1 MRRFL
6 TVLVLMLPAHA
17 NAQTAHEHP
26 MALADMHAAH
36 MNKFAA
42 TKPLQPGQG
51 AFAAIK
57 EIVEL
62 LESDPKT
69 DWSKVNIEALRQ
81 HLIDMNNVTLASE
94 VKSTPVDGGTQYLV
108 TGTGSVVAS
117 IRRIVTAHAATL
129 NGVDGWNFKATDSE
143 GGAVLT
149 VTVPVKDQIKL
160 RGLGFLGVMT
170 HGMHHQQH
178 HLMIARG
185 DHPHE

>member
-42 TKPLQPGQG
+42 AKPLQPGQG

-81 HLIDMNNVTLASE
+81 HLIDMNNVTLAAE

-117 IRRIVTAHAATL
+117 IRRMVTAHAATM
-129 NGVDGWNFKATDSE
+129 NGVDGWNFKAADSE

-149 VTVPVKDQIKL
+149 ITVPVKDQIKL